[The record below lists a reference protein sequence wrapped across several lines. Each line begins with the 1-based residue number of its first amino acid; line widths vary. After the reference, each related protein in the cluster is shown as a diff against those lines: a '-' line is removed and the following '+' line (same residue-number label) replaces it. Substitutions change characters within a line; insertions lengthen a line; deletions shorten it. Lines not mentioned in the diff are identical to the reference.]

1 MEVVVP
7 LAYMLLGLVDTV
19 LAQTYLDM
27 AWLVDQDNMD
37 LDKGYTQAHMGY
49 RLDSFVADMETLA
62 DIDLLFLLVLFELA
76 VLALIMA
83 LLVLFFGNSCFGNGF
98 AGATFLVILALVMAS
113 LVLTFLVILALV
125 KTSLVFL
132 FLVIPL

>member
-1 MEVVVP
+1 
-7 LAYMLLGLVDTV
+7 MLLGLVGTV

-27 AWLVDQDNMD
+27 AWLVDQDNMG

-62 DIDLLFLLVLFELA
+62 DIDLLFQLVLFELA

-83 LLVLFFGNSCFGNGF
+83 SLVLFFGILALVMASLVL
-98 AGATFLVILALVMAS
+98 FLVILALVMAS
-113 LVLTFLVILALV
+113 LVLLFLVILALV

>member
-27 AWLVDQDNMD
+27 AWLVDQDNMG
-37 LDKGYTQAHMGY
+37 LDKDYTQAHMDD

-62 DIDLLFLLVLFELA
+62 DIDLLFQLVLFELA

-83 LLVLFFGNSCFGNGF
+83 LLVLL
-98 AGATFLVILALVMAS
+98 FLVILALVMAS
-113 LVLTFLVILALV
+113 LVL
-125 KTSLVFL
+125 L
-132 FLVIPL
+132 FW

>member
-19 LAQTYLDM
+19 LVRTYLDM
-27 AWLVDQDNMD
+27 AWLVDQDNMG
-37 LDKGYTQAHMGY
+37 LDKGYIQAHMGY

-62 DIDLLFLLVLFELA
+62 DIDLLFQLVLFELA
-76 VLALIMA
+76 VLRNALCINWL
-83 LLVLFFGNSCFGNGF
+83 LLVLL
-98 AGATFLVILALVMAS
+98 FLVILALVMAS
-113 LVLTFLVILALV
+113 LVLPFLVILALV